1 LRLALTKRSVGP
13 RAFWLAALL
22 ALWPLC
28 GSARGVY
35 LTAEAFLV
43 EAFAGAE
50 PRLETLWLSPE
61 IKQRATRILDH
72 PPAGLRLRFWRAGS
86 RTAWILDEIGK
97 THPITI
103 GVVVED
109 GAVAAIRVLEF
120 RESRG
125 DEVRFPFFTQQFE
138 GVGLKAGEALRLD
151 RTIDGITGATLSVSA
166 MERVARLALLFHA
179 EATGGSAGA

>member
-1 LRLALTKRSVGP
+1 MRPLVSATVVRP
-13 RAFWLAALL
+13 RAVLLAVLL
-22 ALWPLC
+22 ALWAPAGL
-28 GSARGVY
+28 SRGVY
-35 LTAEAFLV
+35 LTAEEFLA
-43 EAFAGAE
+43 EAFAGVE

-61 IKQRATRILDH
+61 IKQRAARILDH
-72 PPAGLRLRFWRAGS
+72 PPAGLRLRFWRAGG

-103 GVVVED
+103 GVVVEG

-138 GVGLKAGEALRLD
+138 GVSLAAGDTLRLD
-151 RTIDGITGATLSVSA
+151 RDIDGITGATLSVRA

-179 EATGGSAGA
+179 EVSGGSEE

>member
-1 LRLALTKRSVGP
+1 MGVPFATTAAGR
-13 RAFWLAALL
+13 RAILLAALL
-22 ALWPLC
+22 ALWPPS

-35 LTAEAFLV
+35 LTAEEFLG

-50 PRLETLWLSPE
+50 PGLETLWLSPE
-61 IKQRATRILDH
+61 IKRRAALVLGH
-72 PPAGLRLRFWRAGS
+72 PPAGLRLRFWRAGD

-103 GVVVED
+103 GVVVEG
-109 GAVAAIRVLEF
+109 GALVAIRVLEF

-138 GVGLKAGEALRLD
+138 GVSLAAGDALRLD
-151 RTIDGITGATLSVSA
+151 RDIDGITGATLSVRA
-166 MERVARLALLFHA
+166 MKRVARLALLFHA
-179 EATGGSAGA
+179 EVSGGGEG